1 MTKQITRQHVQT
13 TMRDGIQLGADLFL
27 PPGTGPFPT
36 IVERTA
42 HYKERDF
49 SNPLFEFLAANRAIL
64 SRVRAEIQV
73 EQASTE
79 LPGLRQIR
87 RRRLDRSNAA
97 D

>member
-1 MTKQITRQHVQT
+1 MLQREII
-13 TMRDGIQLGADLFL
+13 DA
-27 PPGTGPFPT
+27 
-36 IVERTA
+36 
-42 HYKERDF
+42 
-49 SNPLFEFLAANRAIL
+49 LFEFLTANRAIL